1 MAQKVKCRYLN
12 TETGAEGL
20 EKEDNSL
27 VQILTFIEKN
37 FMQKFFLALILVVG
51 VVACSRNAITGRNQL
66 TLVSEQQMEQLSL
79 TQYKQFLSE
88 NKVVP
93 STRDN
98 AEMVQR
104 VGSRIAKAITQ
115 YYQQKGLANNIADY
129 KWEFNL
135 VESKEVNAWCMPGG
149 KVVVYTGLLPIT
161 QNEDALAIV
170 LGHEITH
177 AVAGHGRERMSQE
190 LLAQGIQVAG
200 GAALGGNAKAVNIF
214 NNVYG
219 PTAQVG
225 VLLPNSRSQELEA
238 DHYGLIF
245 AAIAGYNPQEAI
257 PFWTRMMNL
266 SKGGQQPPTFLSDH
280 PSDAS
285 RIEKLKELMPEALT
299 YYKPATNK

>member
-1 MAQKVKCRYLN
+1 MKSRFALLLFVI
-12 TETGAEGL
+12 A
-20 EKEDNSL
+20 
-27 VQILTFIEKN
+27 ILFS
-37 FMQKFFLALILVVG
+37 
-51 VVACSRNAITGRNQL
+51 CSRNAITGRNQL
-66 TLVSEQQMEQLSL
+66 SLVSESEMEKMSL

-93 STRDN
+93 KTEEEAS
-98 AEMVQR
+98 MVKR
-104 VGSRIAKAITQ
+104 VGQRIANAITQ
-115 YYQQKGLANNIADY
+115 YYQQKGLANEISNY

-149 KVVVYTGLLPIT
+149 KVVVYTGILPVT

-190 LLAQGIQVAG
+190 LVAQGIQVAG
-200 GAALGGNAKAVNIF
+200 NVALANDPKTVNIF

-219 PTAQVG
+219 PGAQVG
-225 VLLPNSRSQELEA
+225 VLLPNSRNQELEA

-245 AAIAGYNPQEAI
+245 AAMAGYNPQEAI

-266 SKGGQQPPTFLSDH
+266 SKSGSQPPTFLSDH

-285 RIEKLKELMPEALT
+285 RIEKLKELMPEAMT
-299 YYKPATNK
+299 YFKPATK

>member
-1 MAQKVKCRYLN
+1 MLP
-12 TETGAEGL
+12 L
-20 EKEDNSL
+20 
-27 VQILTFIEKN
+27 IEL
-37 FMQKFFLALILVVG
+37 MQKFFLAFLLLLFGII
-51 VVACSRNAITGRNQL
+51 ACTRNSITGRNQL

-93 STRDN
+93 ATKSD
-98 AEMVQR
+98 AEMVKR
-104 VGSRIAKAITQ
+104 VGSRIANAITE
-115 YYQQKGLANNIADY
+115 YYKQKGLANNIADY

-177 AVAGHGRERMSQE
+177 AVAGHGRERMSQA
-190 LLAQGIQVAG
+190 LLAQGVQVAG
-200 GAALGGNAKAVNIF
+200 NVALGSDTKTVNIF
-214 NNVYG
+214 NNIYG
-219 PTAQVG
+219 PTAQLG
-225 VLLPNSRSQELEA
+225 VLLPNSRNQELEA

-245 AAIAGYNPQEAI
+245 AAIAGYNPEEAI

-266 SKGGQQPPTFLSDH
+266 SKSGGQTPTFLSDH

-285 RIEKLKELMPEALT
+285 RIEKLKQLMPEALT
-299 YYKPATNK
+299 YYKPANK